1 MHCPNCREDNA
12 PMTRFCTSCGAVLV
26 EEAPGGGR
34 RRVLRPWGLRNS
46 APLTISP
53 DLPDLVLSPIVDE
66 RRAWRM
72 DLGLAGAVIAMVV
85 LVAALHPWLRRAA
98 AEPTS
103 RVDERVVAAPVA
115 MSVATPPIVHET
127 RLAAPALVE
136 RAPANVRPD
145 AIPAKAA
152 VSPPAT
158 AIAPRPSGARGLP
171 AVPVTYA
178 MPPREAILGDGQ
190 GVNSPDAPG
199 PEAVSVPAAEPDRWQ
214 VLRSELHRCQP
225 LGLFDRATC
234 EQRARLAH
242 CDSYW
247 GHVALCPSQRA
258 ESGR

>member
-12 PMTRFCTSCGAVLV
+12 PSTRFCTSCGAVLV

-34 RRVLRPWGLRNS
+34 RRVLRPWGLHNS

-53 DLPDLVLSPIVDE
+53 DLPDLDLSPIVAE

-72 DLGLAGAVIAMVV
+72 DLGLAGAVVAVVV
-85 LVAALHPWLRRAA
+85 LVAALHPWLRRAE

-103 RVDERVVAAPVA
+103 RVDERMVGAPVA
-115 MSVATPPIVHET
+115 MSVATPPVMHET

-136 RAPANVRPD
+136 RAPASVRPD
-145 AIPAKAA
+145 AVPAKTA
-152 VSPPAT
+152 VSPPAN
-158 AIAPRPSGARGLP
+158 AAPSRGSGARGLP

-178 MPPREAILGDGQ
+178 MSPREALTGDGH
-190 GVNSPDAPG
+190 GVDAP
-199 PEAVSVPAAEPDRWQ
+199 EVPAPAAVNAPPAEPDRWQ
-214 VLRSELHRCQP
+214 VLRSELDRCQP
-225 LGLFDRATC
+225 LGIFERATC